1 MVIKII
7 NLNIKPPFDHY
18 KELLEL
24 IPTAQEAILK
34 GLKRDRKYHV
44 TSIEK
49 IRIKANLYREIFKL
63 IQGKWTIEI
72 LYCILM
78 FEKCNFNELKEALTG
93 INSRTLTDR
102 LRFLEQRGVVSRT
115 VLTESPIRV
124 EYKLTQ
130 FGKESFIL
138 LIPFIN
144 YFILPPSVK
153 KQLPSLHS
161 IETRVQKFMNQ
172 EAEEPF
178 QQSTFI
184 KKINPD

>member
-1 MVIKII
+1 MKIT
-7 NLNIKPPFDHY
+7 NLNIKAPFDHY

-24 IPTAQEAILK
+24 IPTAQEAILR
-34 GLKRDRKYHV
+34 GLNRDRKYHV

-78 FEKCNFNELKEALTG
+78 FDKCNFNELKEALTG

-102 LRFLEQRGVVSRT
+102 LRFLEQRGIVSRK

-124 EYKLTQ
+124 EYKLTH

-144 YFILPPSVK
+144 YFIMPPSIK
-153 KQLPSLHS
+153 KQLPSLLSIEKKVQTSIDQEVEGTFQHS
-161 IETRVQKFMNQ
+161 IL
-172 EAEEPF
+172 
-178 QQSTFI
+178 S
-184 KKINPD
+184 KKINPE

>member
-1 MVIKII
+1 MVMKMTY
-7 NLNIKPPFDHY
+7 LDIKPPFDHY

-34 GLKRDRKYHV
+34 GLIRDRKYHV
-44 TSIEK
+44 TSTKK

-78 FEKCNFNELKEALTG
+78 FEKCNFNELKEALSR

-102 LRFLEQRGVVSRT
+102 LRFLEQRGIVSRK
-115 VLTESPIRV
+115 VLTKSPIRV
-124 EYKLTQ
+124 EYNLTQ

-144 YFILPPSVK
+144 YFIMPPSIK

-161 IETRVQKFMNQ
+161 IESKVQKFINQ
-172 EAEEPF
+172 EDQEPF
-178 QQSTFI
+178 QQSNLL
-184 KKINPD
+184 KKINPE